1 MMERYMAQLFK
12 AKKILYEGKSKDLVN
27 GRYYTVKELAEISGQ
42 SSSTIRYRLNG
53 SSICTDEEL
62 ILENFNAGT
71 YRNRNRQKTT
81 MTLSQKWLK
90 KKLI

>member
-1 MMERYMAQLFK
+1 MAQLFK
-12 AKKILYEGKSKDLVN
+12 AKKILYEGTSKDLVN
-27 GRYYTVKELAEISGQ
+27 GRYYTIKELEEISGQ

-53 SSICTDEEL
+53 SLVCTDEEL
-62 ILENFNAGT
+62 ILENFNSGT
-71 YRNRNRQKTT
+71 YRTKKRKKSN

>member
-1 MMERYMAQLFK
+1 MENYMEKLFK

-27 GRYYTVKELAEISGQ
+27 GRYYTIKELEEISGQ

-62 ILENFNAGT
+62 ILENFNSGT
-71 YRNRNRQKTT
+71 YRSRNRKKSN